1 MCSNKSIS
9 WQSVKIKQ
17 IKIPIMNS
25 VMLNQVSRFVGFF
38 KKVFTLRSNRFEK
51 PKEFWSFLDNYEL
64 KIGALVVVGVLA
76 VINITL
82 ALSKLK

>member
-1 MCSNKSIS
+1 
-9 WQSVKIKQ
+9 
-17 IKIPIMNS
+17 MNS

-38 KKVFTLRSNRFEK
+38 KKVFKLRSNRFEK

>member
-1 MCSNKSIS
+1 MKMRYVKSGLLS
-9 WQSVKIKQ
+9 CLAFLRK
-17 IKIPIMNS
+17 
-25 VMLNQVSRFVGFF
+25 FF
-38 KKVFTLRSNRFEK
+38 NVRSNRFEK

>member
-1 MCSNKSIS
+1 MKMRYVKSGLPLIS
-9 WQSVKIKQ
+9 
-17 IKIPIMNS
+17 
-25 VMLNQVSRFVGFF
+25 FF

>member
-1 MCSNKSIS
+1 
-9 WQSVKIKQ
+9 
-17 IKIPIMNS
+17 MNS
-25 VMLNQVSRFVGFF
+25 VMLIRFARVRGFF
-38 KKVFTLRSNRFEK
+38 KKVFNLRSNRFEK